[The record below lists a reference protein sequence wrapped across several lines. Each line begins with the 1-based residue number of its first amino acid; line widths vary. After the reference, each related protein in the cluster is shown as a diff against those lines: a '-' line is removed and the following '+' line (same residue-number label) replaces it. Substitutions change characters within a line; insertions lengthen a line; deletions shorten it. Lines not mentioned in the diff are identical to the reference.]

1 MIERLLEADRLLALG
16 MDQQAEKI
24 YWQAAELDPRN
35 AIAIVGLA
43 RVASDRGD
51 DRTALQFAHKALEI
65 DPENP
70 TAMRLAARL
79 EGNVA
84 HRASAAPA
92 PEPELAPEPEAAP
105 APEPEAAPEPEL
117 APEPEPA
124 PAPEPATAIATAATA
139 TATTT
144 AGTVD
149 PLATTAARSRPRPDR
164 RSAPRR
170 GLLRRLMG
178 DR

>member
-16 MDQQAEKI
+16 MDEQAERI
-24 YWQAAELDPRN
+24 YWQAAEVDPRN

-70 TAMRLAARL
+70 AAIRLSARL
-79 EGNVA
+79 EEIIRYREEADLEMTEVPTTEPPAPGSRRPMAVA
-84 HRASAAPA
+84 SEPPLPPAPVLPPPVTLPPMPAAAP
-92 PEPELAPEPEAAP
+92 PS
-105 APEPEAAPEPEL
+105 
-117 APEPEPA
+117 
-124 PAPEPATAIATAATA
+124 
-139 TATTT
+139 
-144 AGTVD
+144 
-149 PLATTAARSRPRPDR
+149 RSTQRTPPK
-164 RSAPRR
+164 R

-178 DR
+178 GR

>member
-16 MDQQAEKI
+16 MDEAAERI
-24 YWQAAELDPRN
+24 YWQAAETDPRN

-70 TAMRLAARL
+70 AAIRLSARL
-79 EGNVA
+79 EEIIHYREADGHPVPPSEILA
-84 HRASAAPA
+84 PPVTLPPMPAAPS
-92 PEPELAPEPEAAP
+92 
-105 APEPEAAPEPEL
+105 
-117 APEPEPA
+117 
-124 PAPEPATAIATAATA
+124 
-139 TATTT
+139 
-144 AGTVD
+144 GM
-149 PLATTAARSRPRPDR
+149 
-164 RSAPRR
+164 RSAQRTPPKR

-178 DR
+178 GR